1 MKRAKSNSDKAKA
14 TKLTLE
20 EEQMA
25 RRDDDKDL
33 LGIWQ
38 EATGTGEDGI
48 RKVMETAVQKILEEE
63 LTSFLKAESHERT
76 KERTGY
82 RNGYK
87 PRALM
92 TRLGRMDLLVPK
104 DREGRFQTELFE
116 RYQRNEKALM
126 LSLVEMYVHGVS
138 TRKVKAVTEAL
149 CGLDISKS
157 QVSRLAKD
165 LDEEVSAWRNRPL
178 EKSYPYL
185 VVDARYEKIRI
196 NHQVLPQGVLLVV
209 GISEDGY
216 REILGT
222 WVADSENESSWS
234 EVFKDL
240 KERGLKGVRYVVSDD
255 HAGLVKAIERHFQ
268 GILWQRCQ
276 VHFLRNILSQV
287 SKKDR
292 PRIIDMVR
300 EITTAPTH
308 AIARKRMDEVIDVLE
323 KAHPKVSQ
331 MLDEHGEEIL
341 TIYQLPLLHR
351 RSLKSTNMLERYNQ
365 ELKRRTRVVRI
376 FPHQE
381 SCLRLVTAMAMEMSE
396 EWMVRRYLIFEDEVS
411 GQEPNNLLA
420 A

>member
-1 MKRAKSNSDKAKA
+1 
-14 TKLTLE
+14 
-20 EEQMA
+20 MA
-25 RRDDDKDL
+25 RRVDDKDL

-38 EATGTGEDGI
+38 EATGQGDDGL
-48 RKVMETAVQKILEEE
+48 RKVMESAIQRIMEEE
-63 LTSFLKAESHERT
+63 LTSFLQAETHERT
-76 KERTGY
+76 QDRKGY

-87 PRALM
+87 PRMLT
-92 TRLGRMDLLVPK
+92 TRLGRMELLIPK

-165 LDEEVSAWRNRPL
+165 LDEEVQAWRNRPL
-178 EKSYPYL
+178 SKPYPYL
-185 VVDARYEKIRI
+185 VVDARYERIRI
-196 NHQVLPQGVLLVV
+196 NHKVLPQGVLLVV
-209 GISEDGY
+209 GIGEDGY

-222 WVADSENESSWS
+222 WVADSENEASWS
-234 EVFKDL
+234 EVFREL
-240 KERGLKGVRYVVSDD
+240 KERGLNGVRYVVSDD
-255 HAGLVKAIERHFQ
+255 HAGLVKAIGRHFQ
-268 GILWQRCQ
+268 GCLWQRCQ
-276 VHFLRNILSQV
+276 VHFLRNIISQV

-292 PRIIDMVR
+292 PQIMEMIKD
-300 EITTAPTH
+300 ITA
-308 AIARKRMDEVIDVLE
+308 AQSYESARKRMDEVIDTLE
-323 KAHPKVSQ
+323 KTHPKVSQ
-331 MLDEHGEEIL
+331 LLEEHGEEIL
-341 TIYQLPLLHR
+341 SVYQLPLHHR
-351 RSLKSTNMLERYNQ
+351 RSMKSTNMLERYNQ

-396 EWMVRRYLIFEDEVS
+396 EWMIPRYLIFEDEVS
-411 GQEPNNLLA
+411 GQKTNDLLA

>member
-1 MKRAKSNSDKAKA
+1 
-14 TKLTLE
+14 
-20 EEQMA
+20 
-25 RRDDDKDL
+25 
-33 LGIWQ
+33 
-38 EATGTGEDGI
+38 
-48 RKVMETAVQKILEEE
+48 MESAIQRILEEE
-63 LTSFLKAESHERT
+63 LTSFLNAESHERT
-76 KERTGY
+76 QERTGY

-92 TRLGRMDLLVPK
+92 TRLGRMDLLIPK

-126 LSLVEMYVHGVS
+126 LSLVEMYVQGVS

-149 CGLDISKS
+149 CGLEISKS

-165 LDEEVSAWRNRPL
+165 LDEEVRAWRSRPL
-178 EKSYPYL
+178 KRAYPYL

-209 GISEDGY
+209 GIGVNGY

-222 WVADSENESSWS
+222 WVADSESEASWS
-234 EVFKDL
+234 EVFRDL
-240 KERGLKGVRYVVSDD
+240 KERGLHGVQYVVSDD

-268 GILWQRCQ
+268 GVLWQRCQ

-292 PRIIDMVR
+292 PRIIETVR
-300 EITTAPTH
+300 EITTAPSH
-308 AIARKRMDEVIDVLE
+308 AIARKRMDEVIEALE
-323 KAHPKVSQ
+323 KKHPKVSQ
-331 MLDEHGEEIL
+331 LLEEHGEEIL
-341 TIYQLPLLHR
+341 TVYQLPVHHR

-411 GQEPNNLLA
+411 GQEPKDLLA

>member
-1 MKRAKSNSDKAKA
+1 
-14 TKLTLE
+14 
-20 EEQMA
+20 MA
-25 RRDDDKDL
+25 RSKDDKDL

-38 EATGTGEDGI
+38 EATGAGDDGL
-48 RKVMETAVQKILEEE
+48 RRVMESAIQRILEEE
-63 LTSFLKAESHERT
+63 LTSFLQAETHERT
-76 KERTGY
+76 QERKGY

-87 PRALM
+87 PRALT
-92 TRLGRMDLLVPK
+92 TRLGRMDLLIPK

-165 LDEEVSAWRNRPL
+165 LDEEVKEWRSRPL
-178 EKSYPYL
+178 KKSYPYL

-196 NHQVLPQGVLLVV
+196 NHQVLPQGVLLVI
-209 GISEDGY
+209 GIGEGGY

-222 WVADSENESSWS
+222 WVADSESEASWS
-234 EVFKDL
+234 DVFKEL
-240 KERGLKGVRYVVSDD
+240 KERGLHGVRYVVSDD
-255 HAGLVKAIERHFQ
+255 HAGLVKAIGRHFQ
-268 GILWQRCQ
+268 GCLWQRCQ
-276 VHFLRNILSQV
+276 VHFLRNIISQV

-292 PRIIDMVR
+292 PRVIEMVR
-300 EITTAPTH
+300 EITAAQSH
-308 AIARKRMDEVIDVLE
+308 ESARKRMDEVIEALE
-323 KAHPKVSQ
+323 NTHPKVSQ
-331 MLDEHGEEIL
+331 MLEEHGEDIL
-341 TIYQLPLLHR
+341 TVYQLPFHHR

-396 EWMVRRYLIFEDEVS
+396 EWMVRRYLIFEDEVTGKS
-411 GQEPNNLLA
+411 FKDLLA

>member
-1 MKRAKSNSDKAKA
+1 V

-20 EEQMA
+20 EERMA
-25 RRDDDKDL
+25 RKEDDKDL
-33 LGIWQ
+33 LSIWQ
-38 EATGTGEDGI
+38 EATGQGDDGL
-48 RKVMETAVQKILEEE
+48 RRVMEVAIQRILEEE
-63 LTSFLKAESHERT
+63 LTSFLQAETHERT
-76 KERTGY
+76 QDRKGY

-87 PRALM
+87 PRTLT
-92 TRLGRMDLLVPK
+92 TRLGRMDLLIPK

-149 CGLDISKS
+149 CGLDISRS

-165 LDEEVSAWRNRPL
+165 LDEEVQTWRNRPL
-178 EKSYPYL
+178 KKPYPYL

-209 GISEDGY
+209 GIGEDGY

-222 WVADSENESSWS
+222 WVADSESEASWS

-240 KERGLKGVRYVVSDD
+240 KERGLAGVRYVVSDD
-255 HAGLVKAIERHFQ
+255 HAGLVKAIGRHFQ
-268 GILWQRCQ
+268 GCLWQRCQ
-276 VHFLRNILSQV
+276 VHFLRNIISQV

-292 PRIIDMVR
+292 SRIIEMIRD
-300 EITTAPTH
+300 ITA
-308 AIARKRMDEVIDVLE
+308 AQSYEIARKRMDDVIESSE
-323 KAHPKVSQ
+323 KTHPKVSQ
-331 MLDEHGEEIL
+331 MLEEHGEEIL
-341 TIYQLPLLHR
+341 SVYQLPLHHR
-351 RSLKSTNMLERYNQ
+351 RSMKSTNMLERYNQ

-396 EWMVRRYLIFEDEVS
+396 EWMIRRYLIFEDEVS
-411 GQEPNNLLA
+411 GKTTKELLA

>member
-1 MKRAKSNSDKAKA
+1 
-14 TKLTLE
+14 
-20 EEQMA
+20 MA
-25 RRDDDKDL
+25 RRVDDKDL

-38 EATGTGEDGI
+38 EATGQGDDGL
-48 RKVMETAVQKILEEE
+48 RKVMESAIQRIMEEE
-63 LTSFLKAESHERT
+63 LTSFLQAETHERT
-76 KERTGY
+76 QDRKGY

-87 PRALM
+87 PRMLT
-92 TRLGRMDLLVPK
+92 TRLGRMELLIPK

-165 LDEEVSAWRNRPL
+165 LDEEVQAWRNRPL
-178 EKSYPYL
+178 SKPYPYL
-185 VVDARYEKIRI
+185 VVDARYERIRI
-196 NHQVLPQGVLLVV
+196 NHKVLPQGVLLVV
-209 GISEDGY
+209 GIGEDGY

-222 WVADSENESSWS
+222 WVADSENEASWS
-234 EVFKDL
+234 EVFREL
-240 KERGLKGVRYVVSDD
+240 KERGLNGVRYVVSDD
-255 HAGLVKAIERHFQ
+255 HAGLVKAIGRHFQ
-268 GILWQRCQ
+268 GCLWQRCQ
-276 VHFLRNILSQV
+276 VHFLRNIISQV

-292 PRIIDMVR
+292 PQIMEMIKD
-300 EITTAPTH
+300 ITA
-308 AIARKRMDEVIDVLE
+308 AQSYESARKRMDEVIDTLE
-323 KAHPKVSQ
+323 KTHPKVSQ
-331 MLDEHGEEIL
+331 LLEEHGEEIL
-341 TIYQLPLLHR
+341 SVYQLPLHHR
-351 RSLKSTNMLERYNQ
+351 RSMKSTNMLERYNQ

-396 EWMVRRYLIFEDEVS
+396 EWMIRRYLIFEDEVS
-411 GQEPNNLLA
+411 GQKTNDLLA